1 MGERGIGT
9 DECSRRIPD
18 FAENE
23 IAGRRHGRAIG
34 IGCPVECDD
43 AAIGKEL
50 AQMVEGTAIAKPELQ
65 HGAIKRSDCIGY
77 GIEDVALCAQAAN
90 ETIQAAHRI

>member
-65 HGAIKRSDCIGY
+65 HGTIKRSDCIGY